1 MAAYARAGSVVA
13 LDSNPDA
20 VRTARKNAALYRFA
34 GVIDVREFD
43 PFAAIAP
50 GETFDIITLNPP
62 YTPHP
67 TSVPVAASTWD
78 SGFTLHQRFF
88 ADVHQFLTPGGR
100 IYFGQ
105 ASFGPL
111 DRVHDC
117 ATRAGSD
124 LRLLGSR
131 HVETPPARTY
141 YAFQLMWRRA
151 TTPSGASACRTASYN
166 KMNWDNSGLQK
177 ALLGRMGSRVPT
189 PPGSAG

>member
-1 MAAYARAGSVVA
+1 VIAIMAAYAGAGAVVA
-13 LDSNPDA
+13 LDSNPAA
-20 VRTARKNAALYRFA
+20 VRTARKNAALHRFA
-34 GVIDVREFD
+34 GVIDARESD
-43 PFAAIAP
+43 LFAALAP
-50 GETFDIITLNPP
+50 GETFDVITMNPP

-67 TSVPVAASTWD
+67 ASIPVEASTWD

-111 DRVHDC
+111 DRIQDC
-117 ATRAGSD
+117 ATRAGFA

-141 YAFQLMWRRA
+141 YAFQLMWR
-151 TTPSGASACRTASYN
+151 GA
-166 KMNWDNSGLQK
+166 L
-177 ALLGRMGSRVPT
+177 V
-189 PPGSAG
+189 